1 VDRGKERGSADA
13 LLVEDAIREGWI
25 VVVKVSLPTEFARV
39 CELAGVQR
47 GEAEVIRHAG
57 EKKIQALLDDRQARL
72 VARSLRVPVKGSL
85 GILVEGAKRGLL
97 DKLEAEKKLDQLS
110 DLMYVNSDL
119 YRLIR
124 KTIEES

>member
-25 VVVKVSLPTEFARV
+25 MVVKVSMPAEFARV
-39 CELAGVQR
+39 CELVGVQR

-57 EKKIQALLDDRQARL
+57 EKKMEALLDDRQARL
-72 VARSLRVPVKGSL
+72 LARSLRVPVKGSL
-85 GILVEGAKRGLL
+85 GILVEGVRRGLF
-97 DKLEAEKKLDQLS
+97 DELEAEKKLDQLS
-110 DLMYVNSDL
+110 DVMYVNSDI